1 MEYAGL
7 FGYKV
12 NRPLTEEEKELK
24 LSPHDRQ
31 ASNPF
36 YQLSVIKMN
45 SSYLDL
51 VDKYYAWKGLL
62 TFATS
67 IVFLGIVLFLSALF
81 ISLLSPNEQQIR
93 TGLATM
99 WLTLLLMTAT
109 ASPLAIVCIWLLRKE
124 SFRWTHYPIRLNR
137 KNRMVYVFRL
147 DGTVLSVPWKEVFF
161 TLGRGGKSMGIESWD
176 VRGHVLDKDR
186 KTVLETF
193 SFGYVTTSVEG
204 VQAHWEYF
212 RRYMEEGPREPWE
225 LLNYCLPIDQ
235 HKEPSILGL
244 QKLWLVM
251 HGQIFFQILLSPIFL
266 MAWIGRQF
274 AMATCKT
281 PVWPIEVEEACTIEP
296 GDPYVKDGRTNP
308 PDAGLWFP

>member
-12 NRPLTEEEKELK
+12 NRYISNDEEELRLK
-24 LSPHDRQ
+24 QLISINI
-31 ASNPF
+31 NPS
-36 YQLSVIKMN
+36 YQLSIIKFN
-45 SSYLDL
+45 TSFVEI

-62 TFATS
+62 S
-67 IVFLGIVLFLSALF
+67 IVCLIILVMFASFLISVLYIDYILKWDTSRVNILGTLGWELLLLPIVLSPILA
-81 ISLLSPNEQQIR
+81 SL
-93 TGLATM
+93 
-99 WLTLLLMTAT
+99 
-109 ASPLAIVCIWLLRKE
+109 WLLRKE

-147 DGTVLSVPWKEVFF
+147 DGTVLAVPWEEVFF

-193 SFGYVTTSVEG
+193 AFGYVSTSMDNVR
-204 VQAHWEYF
+204 AHWEYL
-212 RRYMEEGPREPWE
+212 RRYMEEGPKEPWE
-225 LLNYCLPIDQ
+225 LLDYCLPIDQ
-235 HKEPSILGL
+235 HKEPRILGL
-244 QKLWLVM
+244 QRLWLDLN
-251 HGQIFFQILLSPIFL
+251 GQIFFQILLSPIFL

-274 AMATCKT
+274 AMATCKI
-281 PVWPIEVEEACTIEP
+281 PVWPKEVEEACTIEP